1 MRRSA
6 SSVGM
11 FERCPKAFEFRYLK
25 AVKYQTAW
33 SIKGGA
39 IHEAVRHYYTAKL
52 DTGEHLAIPE
62 VLEQFRETVRA
73 RLAPM
78 GQETHGAAL
87 WFNGESPDQVLTDG
101 VAQLRVYLEQIAPG
115 ITPVA
120 VEERLSMTLPSGLE
134 VVGFIDLVDAELRIR
149 DAKFGADLPRG
160 DDLLGEWQVP
170 IYAALWRAATGEWPK
185 AFVLDVVA
193 RGRAKTPKP
202 VVAQIEMPITPALV
216 AARLADFE
224 AIAAEMETGRY
235 PRRPSTWHCTKCP
248 YRAPCWGDLVP
259 LERRPSLDQP
269 SLAPTLA
276 ASLAEMERP

>member
-33 SIKGGA
+33 SIKGSA
-39 IHEAVRHYYTAKL
+39 MHEAIRRYYTVML
-52 DTGEHLAIPE
+52 ESGESLAMPI
-62 VLEQFRETVRA
+62 VLEQFRENVRA
-73 RLAPM
+73 RLTPI

-101 VAQLRVYLEQIAPG
+101 VAQLRVYLEQIAPS

-160 DDLLGEWQVP
+160 DDLLGEWQP
-170 IYAALWRAATGEWPK
+170 IVYAALWHAQTGTWPRAM
-185 AFVLDVVA
+185 VYDIVA
-193 RGRAKTPKP
+193 RGRAKSPKP
-202 VVAQIEMPITPALV
+202 VVAQIAVPITPALV

-224 AIAAEMETGRY
+224 AIAAEMQTGRF
-235 PRRPSTWHCTKCP
+235 PRRPSTMHCGKCV
-248 YRAPCWGDLVP
+248 YKVPCWDGLQP
-259 LERRPSLDQP
+259 LATRPSLEP
-269 SLAPTLA
+269 VLK
-276 ASLAEMERP
+276 ASLAAVEGQ

>member
-11 FERCPKAFEFRYLK
+11 FERCPRAYEYRYLK
-25 AVKYQTAW
+25 QVRYQTAW
-33 SIKGGA
+33 SVKGGA
-39 IHEAVRHYYTAKL
+39 IHEAIRHYYTVKL
-52 DTGEHLAIPE
+52 ETGESLAIPD
-62 VLEQFRETVRA
+62 VLEQFRESVRT
-73 RLAPM
+73 RLGPM

-87 WFNGESPDQVLTDG
+87 WFNGESPDHVLTDG

-120 VEERLSMTLPSGLE
+120 VEERLAMTLPSGLE

-160 DDLLGEWQVP
+160 DDLLGEWQP
-170 IYAALWRAATGEWPK
+170 IVYSALWHATTGEWPR
-185 AFVLDVVA
+185 AMVYDVVA
-193 RGRAKTPKP
+193 RGRAKLPKP
-202 VVAQIEMPITPALV
+202 VVAQIEVPITPALV

-259 LERRPSLDQP
+259 LDRRPSLDQP
-269 SLAPTLA
+269 SLAPALA
-276 ASLAEMERP
+276 ASLAEVEGP